1 MGFLEPTF
9 MKKRKLELKDIAGY
23 LPYGMLFQ
31 EQRDHAVLRMDSI
44 ESRNCYEIWAAQKY
58 IRGVCKDVNDIN
70 YPYLSAKK
78 CSGQGFRLSDIKPIL
93 HPMSDLIHSIAV
105 KGYNKDREF
114 IPLIE
119 MAKYDSG
126 NEGKKYTLERDPDP
140 DYADW
145 YVTASIESNEGPY
158 IYSFNRDVR
167 YQYASLWELDFLNRW
182 MFDYRGLIDD
192 NLAINV
198 NYP

>member
-1 MGFLEPTF
+1 
-9 MKKRKLELKDIAGY
+9 MKKRKLELKDVVGY

-31 EQRDHAVLRMDSI
+31 EQKDHTIMRMDNI
-44 ESRNCYEIWAAQKY
+44 ETRNSYKIWATQKY
-58 IRGVCKDVNDIN
+58 IRGVGKDVNDIN
-70 YPYLSAKK
+70 YPYLSAKN
-78 CSGQGFRLSDIKPIL
+78 CSGQGFKLKDVKPLL

-145 YVTASIESNEGPY
+145 CVTASIESNEDPY
-158 IYSFNRDVR
+158 IYSFNRDVN

-182 MFDYRGLIDD
+182 MFDYRGLIHD
-192 NLAINV
+192 NLAININTV
-198 NYP
+198 NYL

>member
-1 MGFLEPTF
+1 
-9 MKKRKLELKDIAGY
+9 MKTKKLELKDIVGY

-31 EQRDHAVLRMDSI
+31 EQRDHTILRMDNI
-44 ESRNCYEIWAAQKY
+44 ETRNNYKIWATQKY
-58 IRGVCKDVNDIN
+58 IRGVGKDVNDIN
-70 YPYLSAKK
+70 YPYLSARN
-78 CSGQGFRLSDIKPIL
+78 CSGHGFRLSDIKPIL